1 MRRFAYAEDNK
12 VISHMVGYYKPS
24 QRHVQS
30 KAGQKLQLRVIPSYK
45 NNATLY
51 APINEPY
58 R

>member
-1 MRRFAYAEDNK
+1 MRRFAYAEDK